1 MLLAALAAA
10 TRPLAGGCGRGAV
23 LRMSG
28 GGRGAVLRMSGGA
41 GAAPALRL
49 WTSGS

>member
-28 GGRGAVLRMSGGA
+28 GA

-49 WTSGS
+49 WTSVS